1 MAYIFS
7 PNYGYR
13 SCCQSTEDRRVS
25 YIYRLV
31 FKPYQSVWEW
41 GDLEQGKERS
51 RERID
56 REIDSMMVG
65 VRGWKKYDA
74 NLVRQRV
81 HTKRL
86 EFWEEAELQRNE
98 TKETKDET
106 KDQIEKTRKDFE
118 EQVDKMRKDFEGQ
131 IDNVRKYYE
140 AKMMMAIENRGRVA

>member
-1 MAYIFS
+1 M
-7 PNYGYR
+7 
-13 SCCQSTEDRRVS
+13 S

-51 RERID
+51 RERVD
-56 REIDSMMVG
+56 REIDSMMIG

-86 EFWEEAELQRNE
+86 KFWEDAELQRN
-98 TKETKDET
+98 KDET
-106 KDQIEKTRKDFE
+106 KDHIEKTRKDF
-118 EQVDKMRKDFEGQ
+118 
-131 IDNVRKYYE
+131 
-140 AKMMMAIENRGRVA
+140 